1 VLEVLDD
8 LVRLV
13 CLELCSLSLLALA
26 LESQFGIE
34 DLEQCAFGSDD
45 ALRGQSISAFR
56 VEQVLQRNLPELV
69 EVLVVQEHMAPRQ

>member
-1 VLEVLDD
+1 
-8 LVRLV
+8 
-13 CLELCSLSLLALA
+13 
-26 LESQFGIE
+26 
-34 DLEQCAFGSDD
+34 LEQCAFGSDD